1 METTSSSITETI
13 IQTINYIFEKLF
25 GSIDNNLYSV
35 IDEVTFIG
43 PDILKDKNFE
53 RIFGTSATNGVLL
66 IVNSLLLG
74 IIVYFAIK
82 LFLSNITYTQV
93 ERPYQFIFKLIICG
107 ICMNFSFFLIEQFL
121 SIFSNCTLAIRGL
134 GENLFGKQICFS
146 ELISSINTSISID
159 SSSIDIFSLDGLLKG
174 TLTFSLLNLVFTYA
188 FRYVMVKVF
197 VLLSPLAF
205 LSLSLESTSW
215 FFKAWGRNLF
225 SLMFIQII
233 VAFVL
238 VILFSMDFS
247 SSNLLFK
254 FVYVG
259 GIYVLIKA
267 NSFVKEFVGGVSTT
281 ISQSVYNF
289 KK

>member
-1 METTSSSITETI
+1 METTASSITETI
-13 IQTINYIFEKLF
+13 IQTINSIFEKLF

-107 ICMNFSFFLIEQFL
+107 ICMNFSFFLIDQFL

-215 FFKAWGRNLF
+215 FFKAWSRNLF

>member
-1 METTSSSITETI
+1 M
-13 IQTINYIFEKLF
+13 
-25 GSIDNNLYSV
+25 
-35 IDEVTFIG
+35 
-43 PDILKDKNFE
+43 
-53 RIFGTSATNGVLL
+53 
-66 IVNSLLLG
+66 
-74 IIVYFAIK
+74 
-82 LFLSNITYTQV
+82 
-93 ERPYQFIFKLIICG
+93 
-107 ICMNFSFFLIEQFL
+107 
-121 SIFSNCTLAIRGL
+121 
-134 GENLFGKQICFS
+134 
-146 ELISSINTSISID
+146 
-159 SSSIDIFSLDGLLKG
+159 
-174 TLTFSLLNLVFTYA
+174 TFSLLNLVFTYA

-215 FFKAWGRNLF
+215 FFEAWGRNLF